1 MKCVQSVLLFLYIS
15 LFFVTSCGKK
25 EEQKPISS
33 IKVDSLEYQKINP
46 DEIAESIL
54 STKILFTLVDDSLKT
69 ISGVYADSV
78 YGIGFFIV
86 DPNSDLNKI
95 IFKSKIYD
103 GIAEGS
109 IIDTVT
115 LNTNEKFIYFN
126 TGTTFI
132 GSQNFEVYQY
142 LFSPASKDIFTSYTT
157 INKNGIVDFTF
168 SKNIATTRKYISDFF
183 KEKIKM
189 NFIENLTDKKLVT
202 RYE

>member
-1 MKCVQSVLLFLYIS
+1 MKCVQSVLLFLFIS
-15 LFFVTSCGKK
+15 LFLISSCGKK
-25 EEQKPISS
+25 EEQKPVSS
-33 IKVDSLEYQKINP
+33 MKIDSLEYQKINP

-54 STKILFTLVDDSLKT
+54 SKRVLFTVVDDSFKT

-86 DPNSDLNKI
+86 DPNSDSNKI

-103 GIAEGS
+103 GIADGS

-115 LNTNEKFIYFN
+115 LNKNEKFIYFN

-132 GSQNFEVYQY
+132 GSQNFEVFQY
-142 LFSPASKDIFTSYTT
+142 LFSPESKDIFTSYTT
-157 INKNGIVDFTF
+157 INKNGNVDFTF
-168 SKNIATTRKYISDFF
+168 SKNIAASRKYISDFF

-189 NFIENLTDKKLVT
+189 NFIENLTEKSW
-202 RYE
+202 